1 METALLCTRRITS
14 LLLGL
19 HLDAGVCDS
28 ANLQRSTWA
37 DIARFVSPGFPIQPP
52 RSNSHRIKLCPCR
65 HLDAHLASNRC
76 ISGGGGADM
85 SYGNFNRATL
95 LIYRGSSMKANYL
108 DSWRRTEISAGM
120 EITRGPDRYLTSNL
134 CIDSHVSEVSPR
146 RLIEPIESFQWGDK
160 KSDATILNPF
170 QIQACGLPRANF
182 QWLTWGRKEVK
193 VNLPL
198 FCAIK
203 GVDPTFGSTH
213 ALFYPLNAQ
222 RWELKIRIRKHHH
235 PQCSKGEDP
244 GGYWGVTWHEDSSVF
259 IEESSYYPLCYSQHS
274 WSTVWLW
281 SPDYVMQ
288 TPALKNNGGDTI
300 QPSVNT
306 VSMEH
311 NRATNYNNDHSW
323 HSFAPR
329 CPVRDVSEMMSHTT
343 TR

>member
-1 METALLCTRRITS
+1 MILNMETALLCTRRITS

-65 HLDAHLASNRC
+65 HLDAHPASNRC
-76 ISGGGGADM
+76 ISGGGGAPIWVM
-85 SYGNFNRATL
+85 ATL
-95 LIYRGSSMKANYL
+95 IARPCWYIGGVPWKQITSRVEEGRDGNYAE
-108 DSWRRTEISAGM
+108 SRQISDL
-120 EITRGPDRYLTSNL
+120 RSLY
-134 CIDSHVSEVSPR
+134 IDSHVSEVSPR

-213 ALFYPLNAQ
+213 ALF
-222 RWELKIRIRKHHH
+222 
-235 PQCSKGEDP
+235 
-244 GGYWGVTWHEDSSVF
+244 
-259 IEESSYYPLCYSQHS
+259 
-274 WSTVWLW
+274 
-281 SPDYVMQ
+281 
-288 TPALKNNGGDTI
+288 
-300 QPSVNT
+300 
-306 VSMEH
+306 
-311 NRATNYNNDHSW
+311 
-323 HSFAPR
+323 
-329 CPVRDVSEMMSHTT
+329 
-343 TR
+343 

>member
-1 METALLCTRRITS
+1 MILNMETALLCTPPLANRRITS

-76 ISGGGGADM
+76 ISGGGGRRYELWQPQSRDLVDISGEFHESKLPRELKKDGDKRRDRNNA
-85 SYGNFNRATL
+85 
-95 LIYRGSSMKANYL
+95 GS
-108 DSWRRTEISAGM
+108 RQIS
-120 EITRGPDRYLTSNL
+120 DLKSLY
-134 CIDSHVSEVSPR
+134 IDSHVSEVSPR

-198 FCAIK
+198 FRAIK

-213 ALFYPLNAQ
+213 ALF
-222 RWELKIRIRKHHH
+222 
-235 PQCSKGEDP
+235 
-244 GGYWGVTWHEDSSVF
+244 
-259 IEESSYYPLCYSQHS
+259 
-274 WSTVWLW
+274 
-281 SPDYVMQ
+281 
-288 TPALKNNGGDTI
+288 
-300 QPSVNT
+300 
-306 VSMEH
+306 
-311 NRATNYNNDHSW
+311 
-323 HSFAPR
+323 
-329 CPVRDVSEMMSHTT
+329 
-343 TR
+343 